1 MPTCVSQYCYYKL
14 AVAVAIFAAII
25 NRRRGW
31 KDPMQIRDEHI
42 HQITS
47 DCMDV
52 LRMMPEFHWWTYEA
66 ELKKRGYEVKLNS
79 DSMNQ
84 VRGYTIK
91 MGNSSYKASELGKER
106 KLLASRLYR
115 TWVQLHEQHEE
126 PVMENRNPAR
136 PKQETKVPV
145 IPVSLPKRNKN
156 NGECPVK
163 PKSNKP
169 LESASPLPVKSTAQ
183 EIYHDSFSVNGMD
196 YDLTIPMSV
205 YQVMKDTLDV
215 ADDAAQTVND
225 AMRVAMLLFLNY
237 TNPAATMA
245 ESLGGGGGIE
255 GGWGRKK
262 DDDDEEWA
270 RRCARKAAWLCKPM
284 RRSYRR

>member
-1 MPTCVSQYCYYKL
+1 
-14 AVAVAIFAAII
+14 
-25 NRRRGW
+25 
-31 KDPMQIRDEHI
+31 MQIRDEHI
-42 HQITS
+42 RQIAS

-52 LRMMPEFHWWTYEA
+52 LRKMPEFHWWMYES
-66 ELKKRGYEVKLNS
+66 ELRKLGYEVKLNR
-79 DSMNQ
+79 DSMDQ

-91 MGNSSYKASELGKER
+91 MGNSSYKASDLSKDR

-126 PVMENRNPAR
+126 PVMESRNPAR
-136 PKQETKVPV
+136 PKQETKAPI
-145 IPVSLPKRNKN
+145 IPVSLPKKNKN
-156 NGECPVK
+156 DEEYPVK

-169 LESASPLPVKSTAQ
+169 LESASPLPVKSAAQ
-183 EIYHDSFSVNGMD
+183 EVYHDSFSVNGMD
-196 YDLTIPMSV
+196 YDLTIPMSAC
-205 YQVMKDTLDV
+205 QVMKDTLDV

-255 GGWGRKK
+255 GGWGRTK

-270 RRCARKAAWLCKPM
+270 RRCTRKAAWLCKPM